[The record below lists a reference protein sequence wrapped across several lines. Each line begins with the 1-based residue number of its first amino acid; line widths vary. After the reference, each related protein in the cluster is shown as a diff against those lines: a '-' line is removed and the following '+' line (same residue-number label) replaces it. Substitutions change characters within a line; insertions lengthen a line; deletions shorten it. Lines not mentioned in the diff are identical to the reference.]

1 MLNYILPLILPW
13 LTNGEANSE
22 ICQRRVYREVKYI
35 VCEFHPGKDDIRLF
49 YSDSNNGN
57 VLRNFS
63 NLEEMLTRKGDK
75 LLFAMNGG
83 MYHRDMSPVGLYVE
97 EGKEVAPL
105 ITTGGWGNFHL
116 LPNGV
121 FYLKDGKAA
130 VKETVAYQKANL
142 QPDYASQSGPML
154 VIDGKLHPK
163 FLPDSDSLKIRNGV
177 GVREDGTVF
186 FAISEE
192 RVRFY
197 DFGLLFKEH
206 LNTPNALYF
215 DGTISS
221 VYAPE
226 IGRVD
231 RLFPMGPMVAVVKK
245 QNPSTGE
252 GK

>member
-1 MLNYILPLILPW
+1 MLNYILPLILP
-13 LTNGEANSE
+13 LLNIVGEKSE
-22 ICQRRVYREVKYI
+22 ICQRIVYREAKYI
-35 VCEFHPGKDDIRLF
+35 VCNFHPQENDIRLF
-49 YSDSNNGN
+49 YSDAANGN
-57 VLRNFS
+57 VLRSFS
-63 NLEEMLTRKGDK
+63 RLEEMLERTNEG
-75 LLFAMNGG
+75 LLFAMNAG

-97 EGKEVAPL
+97 DGKEVAPL
-105 ITTGGWGNFHL
+105 ITNGGWGNFHL

-130 VKETVAYQKANL
+130 VKETLAYQKANL
-142 QPDYASQSGPML
+142 LPDYASQSGPML

-186 FAISEE
+186 FAISED

-221 VYAPE
+221 LFVPE
-226 IGRVD
+226 MSRMD

-245 QNPSTGE
+245 R
-252 GK
+252 K

>member
-1 MLNYILPLILPW
+1 MLNYILPLLLPW
-13 LTNGEANSE
+13 LNIGEGNSE
-22 ICQRRVYREVKYI
+22 TCQRIVYRESKYI
-35 VCEFHPGKDDIRLF
+35 VCDFHPKKDDIRLF
-49 YSDSNNGN
+49 YSDNSNGN

-63 NLEEMLTRKGDK
+63 KLEDMLVRNGDE
-75 LLFAMNGG
+75 LLFAMNAG

-97 EGKEVAPL
+97 EGKEVSPL
-105 ITTGGWGNFHL
+105 IINGGWGNFHL

-130 VKETVAYQKANL
+130 VKETLAYQKTNPL
-142 QPDYASQSGPML
+142 PDFASQSGPML

-186 FAISEE
+186 FAISED

-221 VYAPE
+221 LYAPN

-252 GK
+252 GE